1 MKYLLVYRRT
11 SFMAASQSDA
21 VLTSVAPR
29 AAPDNAAAA
38 LAAPHNARGSFP
50 SSRFVAP
57 THCTPQHMPRT
68 NAAARSARASPI
80 PVSKS

>member
-29 AAPDNAAAA
+29 AAPDNAA
-38 LAAPHNARGSFP
+38 
-50 SSRFVAP
+50 SRTCCP
-57 THCTPQHMPRT
+57 P
-68 NAAARSARASPI
+68 
-80 PVSKS
+80 